1 MPTRRHQWQSPI
13 RSQRLDEQGSHS
25 LVRQLIGAQMQRG
38 QKGRL
43 AGEQRHKELGAAA
56 VAKFEARHVQ
66 NSERRLA
73 RPMNVLENYDYAG
86 NLRAI
91 RGNRR
96 DYL

>member
-43 AGEQRHKELGAAA
+43 AGEQQHKELGAAA
-56 VAKFEARHVQ
+56 ARHVQ
-66 NSERRLA
+66 NSECRLA
-73 RPMNVLENYDYAG
+73 RPVNVLENCGDAG